1 MFDFIPINAKLM
13 SKSSR
18 MKQFYILLLFALV
31 AHIVPAQSVSTLMGA
46 RAQGIGYASSALF
59 DTWGIF
65 NNIAGTA
72 KHAEATAAF
81 AYDLRTAIP
90 GANRTALALAIPMK
104 LGVISSGVFRFGDDL
119 YSESILSAGFSNQL
133 GLAALGVKVNYIQ
146 YRTEGFG
153 SKGVFTLNAGGIA
166 ELTPNLFIGAYI
178 TNINQPDISSD
189 DDRLP
194 TLLTAGISFRPTDKV
209 IIATELEKDLDYDV
223 TWKMGLEYAFQTKF
237 CVRTGYNIGPNASF
251 FGLGFKTTKFFLDYA
266 LQYSTLLNFSHQAS
280 VSYLFSKK

>member
-1 MFDFIPINAKLM
+1 M

-18 MKQFYILLLFALV
+18 MKQFYILLLFALPAHV
-31 AHIVPAQSVSTLMGA
+31 APAQSVSTLMGA
-46 RAQGIGYASSALF
+46 RAQGMGYASSSLF
-59 DTWGIF
+59 DTWGVF

-72 KHAEATAAF
+72 KLTQATVAF

-90 GANRTALALAIPMK
+90 GANRTALAVAVPMK
-104 LGVISSGVFRFGDDL
+104 LGVIGGGVFRFGDDL

-194 TLLTAGISFRPTDKV
+194 TLLTVGISFRPTDKV
-209 IIATELEKDLDYDV
+209 FIATELEKDLDYDA
-223 TWKMGLEYAFQTKF
+223 TWKMGVEYAFHTKF
-237 CVRTGYNIGPNASF
+237 CARTGYNIGPNASF

-280 VSYLFSKK
+280 VSYQFSSK